1 MTGAVLNPL
10 NYRLDARTLTF
21 MLGHAEAK
29 ILIVDREYSK
39 LVSSVLATFPP
50 EKRPFVIDV
59 DDPLC
64 YLVSENLK
72 TIVFSRRDQGTQP
85 GSAEFLLRISWMY
98 PPSESFMKVFF
109 FICVFMFCCLIRKN
123 IEQFLLPFE
132 LNLFDLHFTVT
143 SFSSPKKVAV
153 ALFSPNFSSKL
164 LVSLKKSTPFKQAQ
178 CLIC

>member
-1 MTGAVLNPL
+1 MVDSFGLDRFLASEVVAVLLNNSPENIEAHFGIPMTGAVLNPL

-85 GSAEFLLRISWMY
+85 GSAEFLLRIS
-98 PPSESFMKVFF
+98 
-109 FICVFMFCCLIRKN
+109 
-123 IEQFLLPFE
+123 
-132 LNLFDLHFTVT
+132 
-143 SFSSPKKVAV
+143 
-153 ALFSPNFSSKL
+153 
-164 LVSLKKSTPFKQAQ
+164 
-178 CLIC
+178 

>member
-50 EKRPFVIDV
+50 EKRPFIIDV

-64 YLVSENLK
+64 YLVAENLK
-72 TIVFSRRDQGTQP
+72 TIAFQERSR
-85 GSAEFLLRISWMY
+85 
-98 PPSESFMKVFF
+98 
-109 FICVFMFCCLIRKN
+109 
-123 IEQFLLPFE
+123 E
-132 LNLFDLHFTVT
+132 LNRDLQFV
-143 SFSSPKKVAV
+143 F
-153 ALFSPNFSSKL
+153 
-164 LVSLKKSTPFKQAQ
+164 
-178 CLIC
+178 